1 MLLDTV
7 CNFFGGIVLIA
18 LLIALTTSN
27 ESSQAPPDVQH
38 AMKETIDRKIKDTES
53 DLAALDAFK
62 DDFDQAALLFA
73 TITKLEKTL
82 QLHKDLE
89 TVRRELKKESSI
101 NNKIKK
107 ELTEV
112 KSQIALAKKKARFPS
127 RKPPSKDSI
136 ILIVAND
143 SIYPVLSWNNGKLSP
158 NRAMVD
164 FRLTSKKAA
173 LLVPKPGS
181 GLPPSTLDTTFINQ
195 VPNSFYLMFAVYE
208 DSFTAFNEA
217 KRMVALNNFEF
228 GWAPY
233 LKGEKI
239 FISPKGAKLE
249 VE

>member
-18 LLIALTTSN
+18 LLIALTASN
-27 ESSQAPPDVQH
+27 ETSQAQTDSQK
-38 AMKETIDRKIKDTES
+38 AKEETIDRKIKDAES

-73 TITKLEKTL
+73 TITKIEKTL
-82 QLHKDLE
+82 QLHKNLE

-143 SIYPVLSWNNGKLSP
+143 SIYPVLTLNNDELSP
-158 NRAMVD
+158 NRAMID
-164 FRLTSKKAA
+164 FKLTSKKAA

-181 GLPPSTLDTTFINQ
+181 GLPAATLDTTFINQ

-208 DSFTAFNEA
+208 DSFAAFNEA
-217 KRMVALNNFEF
+217 KRLVALNNFEF

-239 FISPKGAKLE
+239 IISPKGAKLE
-249 VE
+249 IE